1 MRATLRGHTD
11 TVLAIAQLNRPAGGA
26 WDARGI
32 GAEGVGNALH
42 TLGTAGETLVTCA
55 SDNTV
60 KLWYE
65 AQCIGTLRAHSAWVS
80 AIAQLCDGRLVTG
93 SFDETIKVWS
103 SSHVA
108 KLALEAELAEAE
120 AEMET
125 LKKKKKKGKK
135 KKGQTT
141 PKTKTKKNM
150 SPKKGGGGGK
160 KTAEAG
166 GKKKGKEE
174 IIVVPDEEGPSTGM
188 LIFIT
193 LIVRRSLLF
202 FLSFLFVSLSAPL
215 DAFHLRSLDS
225 VTAIVK
231 QHAWSLRAAARSIA
245 LLNVATRAYRKGN
258 AELTAAN
265 EARDEAQRNIVAS
278 EHHEEATLNLLRDIT
293 AVRVPGSD
301 AVVEGSFPAIKRT
314 PSSISPVPLTAY
326 VTLSVA
332 FLSHI

>member
-108 KLALEAELAEAE
+108 KLALEAELAEVE

-141 PKTKTKKNM
+141 PKTKTKKKM
-150 SPKKGGGGGK
+150 SP
-160 KTAEAG
+160 TAEAE

-174 IIVVPDEEGPSTGM
+174 IIVVPDEEGPSAGM

-202 FLSFLFVSLSAPL
+202 FLFLFVSLSAPL

-245 LLNVATRAYRKGN
+245 LLNVATHAYRKGN

-278 EHHEEATLNLLRDIT
+278 EHHEEAMLNLLRDIT

>member
-141 PKTKTKKNM
+141 PKTKTKKKM
-150 SPKKGGGGGK
+150 SP
-160 KTAEAG
+160 TAEAE

-174 IIVVPDEEGPSTGM
+174 IIVVPDEEGPSAGM

-202 FLSFLFVSLSAPL
+202 FLFLFVSLSAPL

-278 EHHEEATLNLLRDIT
+278 EHHEEAMLNLLRDIT